1 MKILILEDNE
11 WIAKK
16 LDRILSSQNYAVEI
30 FNNGQMAKDAIEI
43 FPYDLIIVDATL
55 SHLDG
60 IAWCREIRAN
70 GQKNPILLLIEADD
84 NQNGV
89 AGLDAGADDYLP
101 KPLDSQ
107 ELLAR
112 VRALLRRG
120 NSTSLPILE
129 WGELRLNPS
138 TYEVTY
144 QEKPLSLT
152 PKEYA
157 ILELFLRNPRRV
169 FSCGA
174 ILDHLWEFQKI
185 PGENAVRTHIKELR
199 HKFKAVGANSD
210 IIETVYGIGY
220 RLKEAKL
227 VATQE
232 SSLPKQQ
239 TVAAINEVWQRFQ
252 PRIYEQL
259 TIIERASHDLLAQ
272 TPDGDVQAALAEA
285 HTLAGALGTFG
296 LSKGSQIARKIE
308 TLLGSDA
315 LRQGSRQRVWES
327 EETSR
332 LQKLVRVL
340 RQEIDRAAERTP
352 SEPSKSDERSFLLVI
367 DSDLIL
373 SESIAH
379 QAHNWGFKV
388 DMVSDLTQAQDAISL
403 QLPDVVLLDPSVSE
417 TLEES
422 YQLIAQL
429 AGQTPPI
436 PVLIFS
442 DRDSLKERLE
452 FVKSGGGAFL
462 QKPMPS
468 ARVLEAIAQVLHR
481 GKPPDAKILVVDD
494 DPKILAI
501 LRAML
506 EPWGLTIA
514 TLDEPLHF
522 WEILEAVSPDLL
534 ILDIK
539 MPHVNGIE
547 LCQVIRNDARWGGL
561 PIIVLT
567 ANNSPKIV
575 DRVFAVGA
583 DDFVSKPVV
592 GPELI
597 ARIINRLERLK
608 LLQRLARSEAF
619 ESITF

>member
-11 WIAKK
+11 WIAKR
-16 LDRILSSQNYAVEI
+16 LDRILSSQNYTVET
-30 FNNGQMAKDAIEI
+30 FSNAQMAKDAIEV

-60 IAWCREIRAN
+60 IGWCRQIRAS
-70 GQKNPILLLIEADD
+70 GQQIPILLLTQADD
-84 NQNGV
+84 NQHGV

-120 NSTSLPILE
+120 SSTSLPILE
-129 WGELRLNPS
+129 WGDLHLNPS

-144 QEKPLSLT
+144 EEKPLSLT

-199 HKFKAVGANSD
+199 HKFKAIGANSD

-227 VATQE
+227 VATQDAPQPI
-232 SSLPKQQ
+232 SDRAQYN
-239 TVAAINEVWQRFQ
+239 TVSAINEVWKRFQ

-259 TIIERASHDLLAQ
+259 KTIERASKALSAQ
-272 TPDGDVQAALAEA
+272 APDGEVQEAFAEA

-296 LSKGSQIARKIE
+296 LTKGSQLARKIE
-308 TLLGSDA
+308 TLLQSN
-315 LRQGSRQRVWES
+315 RVWES

-332 LQKLVRVL
+332 LQKLVSAL
-340 RQEIDRAAERTP
+340 RQEIDSAAKHTSSEPQKPKERTC
-352 SEPSKSDERSFLLVI
+352 LLVI

-379 QAHNWGFKV
+379 QAQNWGFAV
-388 DMVSDLTQAQDAISL
+388 DIVSDLAQAKEAIAL
-403 QLPDVVLLDPSVSE
+403 QLPDIVLLDPSVSE
-417 TLEES
+417 RLKES
-422 YQLIAQL
+422 YQLISQL
-429 AGQTPPI
+429 SHQDPPI

-452 FVKSGGGAFL
+452 FAKSGGGAFL

-468 ARVLEAIAQVLHR
+468 AKVLEAIAQVLHR

-501 LRAML
+501 LRVLL
-506 EPWGLTIA
+506 EPWGLTVA
-514 TLDEPLHF
+514 TLDDPLHF

-567 ANNSPKIV
+567 ANNNPKIV

>member
-11 WIAKK
+11 WIAQR
-16 LDRILSSQNYAVEI
+16 LDRILSSQNYTVET
-30 FNNGQMAKDAIEI
+30 FSNGQIAKDAIEV

-60 IAWCREIRAN
+60 IAWCRQIRAS
-70 GQKNPILLLIEADD
+70 GQQIPILLLTQTDD
-84 NQNGV
+84 NQHGV
-89 AGLDAGADDYLP
+89 TGLDAGADDYLS

-120 NSTSLPILE
+120 SATSLPILE

-144 QEKPLSLT
+144 DEKPLSLT

-210 IIETVYGIGY
+210 VIETVYGIGY
-220 RLKEAKL
+220 RLKEVQLAIAPGASQQKSDPSK
-227 VATQE
+227 Q
-232 SSLPKQQ
+232 QQ
-239 TVAAINEVWQRFQ
+239 TVSAINEVWQRFQ
-252 PRIYEQL
+252 PRIHEQL
-259 TIIERASHDLLAQ
+259 KVIEQTSQALLAQ
-272 TPDGDVQAALAEA
+272 APDADVQAALAEA

-296 LSKGSQIARKIE
+296 LTKGSQLARKIE
-308 TLLGSDA
+308 MLLQSD
-315 LRQGSRQRVWES
+315 LVWES
-327 EETSR
+327 EETSH
-332 LQKLVRVL
+332 LQKLVRAL
-340 RQEIDRAAERTP
+340 RQEIDRAAEHSSNEPQKPEKRT
-352 SEPSKSDERSFLLVI
+352 SLLVI
-367 DSDLIL
+367 DSNFIL
-373 SESIAH
+373 AESIAH
-379 QAHNWGFKV
+379 QAQNWGFEV
-388 DMVSDLTQAQDAISL
+388 DIVSDLTKAKEAL
-403 QLPDVVLLDPSVSE
+403 TLNLPDIVLLDPSASE
-417 TLEES
+417 TLEAS
-422 YQLIAQL
+422 YQLISQL
-429 AGQTPPI
+429 SRQNPPI

-452 FVKSGGGAFL
+452 FVKSGGDAFL

-468 ARVLEAIAQVLHR
+468 AKVLEAIAQVLHR

-501 LRAML
+501 LRVLL

-514 TLDEPLHF
+514 TLEDPLHF

>member
-1 MKILILEDNE
+1 MKILILEDNA
-11 WIAKK
+11 WIAQK
-16 LDRILSSQNYAVEI
+16 LDRILSSQNYAVET

-43 FPYDLIIVDATL
+43 LPYDLIIVDATL

-60 IAWCREIRAN
+60 IGWCRQIRAS
-70 GQKNPILLLIEADD
+70 GHKIPILLLIDTDD

-120 NSTSLPILE
+120 SSTSLPILE
-129 WGELRLNPS
+129 WGDLRLNPS

-144 QEKPLSLT
+144 EEKPLSLT

-199 HKFKAVGANSD
+199 HKFKAIGANSD
-210 IIETVYGIGY
+210 VIETVYGIGY

-227 VATQE
+227 IASGDSIQPISDRT
-232 SSLPKQQ
+232 KQQ
-239 TVAAINEVWQRFQ
+239 TVTAIKEVWQRFQ
-252 PRIYEQL
+252 PRIYEQ
-259 TIIERASHDLLAQ
+259 IKVIERASQDLLAQ
-272 TPDGDVQAALAEA
+272 SPDGDVQAALAEA

-296 LSKGSQIARKIE
+296 LTKGSQLARKIE
-308 TLLGSDA
+308 MLLQSD
-315 LRQGSRQRVWES
+315 RVWES
-327 EETSR
+327 EETRR
-332 LQKLVRVL
+332 LQKLVRAL
-340 RQEIDRAAERTP
+340 RQEIDRAAEHST
-352 SEPSKSDERSFLLVI
+352 SEPQKPDKRTSLLVI

-373 SESIAH
+373 SESLAH
-379 QAHNWGFKV
+379 QAQNWGFELEI
-388 DMVSDLTQAQDAISL
+388 VSDLAKAKDAIAL
-403 QLPDVVLLDPSVSE
+403 QLPDIVLLDPSVSE

-429 AGQTPPI
+429 AGQNPPI

-501 LRAML
+501 LRALL

-514 TLDEPLHF
+514 TLDDPLHF
-522 WEILEAVSPDLL
+522 WEILEAFSPDLL

-567 ANNSPKIV
+567 ANNNPKIV